1 VADGIKFG
9 SVVLGYSRIA
19 GSFGYHRTDVNLGDS
34 SGWAPLRFAVRWGYR
49 DVTWLPLG
57 DRRSRGGCSRPG
69 ERGAGSVDSEVVG
82 LLVKDGRIGIDP

>member
-9 SVVLGYSRIA
+9 SVVLGYSRIS

-34 SGWAPLRFAVRWGYR
+34 SGWAPLRFAVRWGYG

-57 DRRSRGGCSRPG
+57 DERVEVDVRDLENEVRCR
-69 ERGAGSVDSEVVG
+69 ERG
-82 LLVKDGRIGIDP
+82 